1 MSNKSVANDKAD
13 FDAMSAVDIIR
24 KNNPVSAPVDR
35 KTELLEQ
42 VLEMFKQCDDSPSVM
57 EPFDAVMFYDG
68 AECDGYCLRD
78 DISHEL
84 GVDL

>member
-1 MSNKSVANDKAD
+1 MSNESVANDKAD
-13 FDAMSAVDIIR
+13 FDAMSIIDIIR

-42 VLEMFKQCDDSPSVM
+42 VLEMFKQCDESTFEMS
-57 EPFDAVMFYDG
+57 PFDAELFYDG
-68 AECDGYCLRD
+68 ADCDGYCLRD
-78 DISHEL
+78 DIASEL